1 MKKKIQFSL
10 VYRDMWQSSGKFQPR
25 KDQLERIA
33 PVIIDMGCFSR
44 VETNG
49 GAFEQVNLMAGE
61 NPNLAV
67 RAFCKPFNEVAE
79 SPLDCKEI
87 KPVNPKGNQS

>member
-1 MKKKIQFSL
+1 MKKRIQFSL

-61 NPNLAV
+61 NPNAAV
-67 RAFCKPFNEVAE
+67 ERGETVSMSEFKNMF
-79 SPLDCKEI
+79 SRWL
-87 KPVNPKGNQS
+87 